1 MNAMRGWLTGLSLL
15 ALPLAAVATD
25 NASYWLQRIS
35 AAMQHLSYEGTFV
48 YAHDGEMESIHI
60 IHGADENGEHERLI
74 ALSGPARE
82 VIRDK
87 DNITYVLPDDLSVMV
102 DKVNPRAPFRLQMP
116 TNIEQMNQHYSVQSV
131 TDDRVAGMD
140 AQRVELAPRDEF
152 RYGRTYWLA
161 SNSGLL
167 LRAALLDEQG
177 KTIEQMMFTELKL
190 QDRIPV
196 ERFESQTGGK
206 DYVWQRHVEDNQIDS
221 EHSQWFV
228 EQLPAGFVRE
238 AQRRYRLTEQ
248 GGEVEHMMFSDGLS
262 SISVFVE
269 PHEGDGNPFIGSSR
283 MGALSAYA
291 LLAGGH
297 RITVMGEV
305 PMATVKM
312 IAGAIRS
319 RAAND

>member
-1 MNAMRGWLTGLSLL
+1 MNSVRGWVVGFSLV
-15 ALPLAAVATD
+15 AFPLATIASD
-25 NASYWLQRIS
+25 DASYWLQRIS
-35 AAMQHLSYEGTFV
+35 AAMQHLNYEGTFV
-48 YAHDGEMESIHI
+48 YAHDGEMESIRI

-87 DNITYVLPDDLSVMV
+87 DNVTYVLPDDLSVMV
-102 DKVNPRAPFRLQMP
+102 DKINPRAPFRLQMP
-116 TNIEQMNQHYSVQSV
+116 SNIEQMNQHYSVQNV
-131 TDDRVAGMD
+131 AADRVADME
-140 AQRVELAPRDEF
+140 AQRVELVPRDEF

-161 SNSGLL
+161 TNSGLL
-167 LRAALLDEQG
+167 LRAALIDEQG
-177 KTIEQMMFTELKL
+177 KTIEQMMFTELELKN
-190 QDRIPV
+190 RIPA
-196 ERFESQTGGK
+196 ERFESQGGGN
-206 DYVWQRHVEDNQIDS
+206 DYVWRRQVEDNQIDN
-221 EHSQWFV
+221 EHAQWFV

-238 AQRRYRLTEQ
+238 AQRRYRLKEQ

-269 PHEGDGNPFIGSSR
+269 SHEGDDNAFIGSSR

-291 LLAGGH
+291 LLVGGH
-297 RITVMGEV
+297 RVTVMGEV

>member
-1 MNAMRGWLTGLSLL
+1 MRTVKGCLAGLSLL

-48 YAHDGEMESIHI
+48 YAHDGDLESIHI
-60 IHGADENGEHERLI
+60 IHGADESGEHERLI

-87 DNITYVLPDDLSVMV
+87 DNVTYVLPDDLSVMV

-116 TNIEQMNQHYSVQSV
+116 TNIEQMDQHYSVRDV
-131 TDDRVAGMD
+131 AADRVADID
-140 AQRVELAPRDEF
+140 AQRVELVPRDEF

-161 SNSGLL
+161 ANSGLL
-167 LRAALLDEQG
+167 LRADLIDEQG
-177 KTIEQMMFTELKL
+177 KPIEQMMFTELELKN
-190 QDRIPV
+190 RIPA
-196 ERFESQTGGK
+196 ERFESQSGGK
-206 DYVWQRHVEDNQIDS
+206 DYVWQRHDQDNQIDS

-269 PHEGDGNPFIGSSR
+269 SHEGDDSGFIGSSR

-291 LLAGGH
+291 LLVGGH

-305 PMATVKM
+305 PMATVQM
-312 IAGAIRS
+312 IAGAIRN